1 MSVKSAIEI
10 VLIGAAEIEKILR
23 TRFGA
28 KGSGLTQLLLSVGE
42 AVPTKTANR
51 IFIIAKI
58 RNQAAHNPSEFTLEN
73 VNGYME
79 ICKLTISELKQAAPS
94 KAPRP
99 IHKQA
104 KSRWTIR
111 RRPPGFAYS
120 RVIAYFALMLV
131 LVATPFIIFFNTVF
145 IGPRSWATAA
155 LIAAMAIAGAGTLGI
170 LVWLHKISASV
181 LAMAGISTAATL
193 AISHQ
198 ATSQSATELAS
209 LALIVGV
216 FALAATR
223 P

>member
-1 MSVKSAIEI
+1 MSEKSAIEI

>member
-1 MSVKSAIEI
+1 MSEKSAIEI

-79 ICKLTISELKQAAPS
+79 ICKLTISELKQATPS

-145 IGPRSWATAA
+145 IAPRSWAATA
-155 LIAAMAIAGAGTLGI
+155 LIAAMAIAGAGTLGT
-170 LVWLHKISASV
+170 LAWLHKISASM
-181 LAMAGISTAATL
+181 LALVGISTAATL
-193 AISHQ
+193 AIGHQ
-198 ATSQSATELAS
+198 ATSQSTTGLAS